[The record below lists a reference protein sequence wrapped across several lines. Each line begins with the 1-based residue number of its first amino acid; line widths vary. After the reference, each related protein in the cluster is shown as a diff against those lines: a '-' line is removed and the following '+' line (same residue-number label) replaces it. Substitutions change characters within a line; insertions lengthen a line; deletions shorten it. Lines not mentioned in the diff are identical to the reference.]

1 MPDTHIGFLF
11 FQSWAFKQ
19 SSHGLS
25 RAVLVSVLPQSL
37 PRGHTKTQKSPLP
50 CSYFILP
57 SPFLA
62 FSRDSLKSLVQTGSV
77 FTHAIAIFLSLL
89 SQLLMIKWFI
99 LILEDLKL
107 KTIIFKAD
115 RK

>member
-1 MPDTHIGFLF
+1 MPNTHIGFLF

-50 CSYFILP
+50 CSYFILKFFRHHLFLP
-57 SPFLA
+57 SRETVLKAWYKLVLFLPM
-62 FSRDSLKSLVQTGSV
+62 
-77 FTHAIAIFLSLL
+77 
-89 SQLLMIKWFI
+89 QLLFFF
-99 LILEDLKL
+99 LY
-107 KTIIFKAD
+107 
-115 RK
+115 